1 MAKPV
6 TPLTL
11 SDTMKGRTFVTV
23 SQELRLSLQQA
34 AENYHAAVDQVATYL
49 QGRGVTR
56 ETASTFRL
64 GYVSESNVQV
74 GHEQY
79 VGRLAIPFLTPAG
92 IVDIRFRSIEEG
104 DGAKYLTRPGASSHL
119 YNVLA
124 FQEDIDV
131 IAICEG
137 EFDTMM
143 ACQSGVT
150 AVGVSGANNWKD
162 WYSRAFTDYRRV
174 VVLCDGDTAGRDM
187 GKRIA
192 QQIDTAV
199 LVVMPDGHDVNS
211 FVLEHGPQALRERVG
226 L

>member
-1 MAKPV
+1 LK
-6 TPLTL
+6 
-11 SDTMKGRTFVTV
+11 K
-23 SQELRLSLQQA
+23 SLA
-34 AENYHAAVDQVATYL
+34 AAARKYHGSVDMVAPYL
-49 QGRGVTR
+49 VARGVTQ
-56 ETASTFRL
+56 ETASTFLL
-64 GYVSESNVQV
+64 GYVNEPEI

-79 VGRLAIPFLTPAG
+79 QGRLAIPFITPTG
-92 IVDIRFRSIEEG
+92 IIDIRFRSIDTDE
-104 DGAKYLTRPGASSHL
+104 GAKYLTRPGATSHL

-124 FQEDIDV
+124 FQEDTDV

-174 VVLCDGDTAGRDM
+174 VILTDGDSAGREM
-187 GKRIA
+187 GKRIS

-199 LVVMPDGHDVNS
+199 VVSMPDGMDVNE
-211 FVLEHGPQALRERVG
+211 FVLEHGAEALRKRVG